1 MSDRPALA
9 LRNKTNSSMAKAVR
23 LVADGRADA
32 CVSAG
37 NTGALM
43 AFGLKYLGTLP
54 DITRPAICRAV
65 PNVHGVCYLLDL
77 GANLSATPDQLQ
89 QFAVMGAAMARITG
103 SSNPL
108 VGLLNVGREPQ
119 KGGGL
124 QQKAAAQ
131 IAATPGLT
139 YIGFVEGSD
148 IYTGRVD
155 VIVCDGFTGNAL
167 LKASEGVAS
176 LLGADLIRRFNG
188 TLRAQLAG
196 WLARPYMRDWRQ
208 ANDPATL
215 DGAALLGLKG
225 VVIKSHGSASET
237 GFKSALKV
245 AYEQAKNNIPQLISE
260 SVQSK
265 FNTGG

>member
-1 MSDRPALA
+1 
-9 LRNKTNSSMAKAVR
+9 MAKTVQ
-23 LVADGRADA
+23 LVADGSADA

-54 DITRPAICRAV
+54 DIARPAICKAV
-65 PNVHGVCYLLDL
+65 PNIHGACYLLDL
-77 GANLSATPDQLQ
+77 GANLSATADQLQ
-89 QFAVMGAAMARITG
+89 QFAVMGAAMARVTG
-103 SSNPL
+103 NSNPV

-119 KGGGL
+119 KGGEL

-131 IAATPGLT
+131 IKATPGLV
-139 YIGFVEGSD
+139 YIGFVEGGD
-148 IYTGRVD
+148 IYTGRAD

-176 LLGADLIRRFNG
+176 LLGIDLNRRFSG
-188 TLRAQLAG
+188 TPRARLAG
-196 WLARPYMRDWRQ
+196 WLARPYMREWRR

-215 DGAALLGLKG
+215 DGAALLGLNG
-225 VVIKSHGSASET
+225 VVIKSHGSASEV
-237 GFKSALKV
+237 GFRSALKV
-245 AYEQAKNNIPQLISE
+245 AYGQAKNNIPQLISE

-265 FNTGG
+265 AKTGG